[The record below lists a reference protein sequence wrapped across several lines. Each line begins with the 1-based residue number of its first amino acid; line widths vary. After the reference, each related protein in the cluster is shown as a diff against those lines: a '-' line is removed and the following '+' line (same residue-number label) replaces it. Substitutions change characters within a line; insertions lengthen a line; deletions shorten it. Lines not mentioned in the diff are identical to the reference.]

1 MRSQRKDRQPS
12 RTSMFLSWHSQRT
25 GWEKS
30 SFSSSSRSPKSGS
43 SFLQQLT
50 LSGFLQKN
58 SLLCILSL
66 PNPLGLWTKANSS
79 ECYCWITPC
88 MFTICM
94 AFSGWPCRGDCCPAR
109 GSFRVAG
116 DEEWWP
122 CSLAEQGRSACETWR
137 RNMITDIWRNG
148 NWWKPATEVSN
159 EQNLFDKCHGKQ
171 TERGQKGRRG
181 LRDSGHK

>member
-1 MRSQRKDRQPS
+1 MRSQREDRQLS
-12 RTSMFLSWHSQRT
+12 RTSVFLSWHSQRT

-50 LSGFLQKN
+50 LSGFLQQN

-109 GSFRVAG
+109 DSFRVAG
-116 DEEWWP
+116 DEEW
-122 CSLAEQGRSACETWR
+122 
-137 RNMITDIWRNG
+137 
-148 NWWKPATEVSN
+148 
-159 EQNLFDKCHGKQ
+159 Q
-171 TERGQKGRRG
+171 TMQPGWAGQIC
-181 LRDSGHK
+181 LRDMKKEYDHRHLEKWELMETGHGGFKWAESIWQILWEADGKGAKREKRPMRQRT